1 MVSYFSDLS
10 GMTNGFAES
19 LTACIAAV
27 VSAWTTWRLIQPTA
41 ALRLLDH
48 PNERSL
54 HKIPTPRTGGVAII
68 TGLAAGVVSAAY
80 FLDGV
85 QSLWP
90 IAVAATAVAGVSF
103 LDDRWRL
110 PVGLRLATHV
120 GAAALVILA
129 GFFPS
134 GLAIPVSM
142 GSPVEAAAFLLV
154 VLFLVWVV
162 NLYNFMDG
170 MDGFAGGMAVI
181 GFCAFAALGWLAGQP
196 LFVTLNLVVVG
207 AVGGFLI
214 FNFPPA
220 RIFMGDTG
228 SSTLGLIA
236 GAFMFWASRD
246 DIFPLWAGVLI
257 FSPFV
262 VDATATLVRRMLRRD
277 NIWLAHKT
285 HYYQR
290 LVELG
295 WGHKRTTLAEYG
307 LMVLCALSAVLASRR
322 SSTVQLAVI
331 SGWVVIYAGLMIW
344 VDWWGRR
351 VSRRA

>member
-1 MVSYFSDLS
+1 MGISEMFWIGSAIVLLA
-10 GMTNGFAES
+10 TFA
-19 LTACIAAV
+19 
-27 VSAWTTWRLIQPTA
+27 VSATITRNICNPASRLHV
-41 ALRLLDH
+41 LDH

-54 HKIPTPRTGGVAII
+54 HKYPTPRTGGVAIV
-68 TGLAAGVVSAAY
+68 TGVLSAFVLLALWKGMGDFLPWLILSTTIMAVLSYIDDHRGLSVPVRLLGHWVCAGILVAAGLVLPY
-80 FLDGV
+80 F
-85 QSLWP
+85 SLPGAVWEWP
-90 IAVAATAVAGVSF
+90 SWASIVFSLLF
-103 LDDRWRL
+103 
-110 PVGLRLATHV
+110 
-120 GAAALVILA
+120 VIW
-129 GFFPS
+129 
-134 GLAIPVSM
+134 M
-142 GSPVEAAAFLLV
+142 
-154 VLFLVWVV
+154 V

-181 GFCAFAALGWLAGQP
+181 GFCAFAVLGWLAGQP
-196 LFVTLNLVVVG
+196 LFATLNLVVAG

-246 DIFPLWAGVLI
+246 GIFPLWVGVLI
-257 FSPFV
+257 FSPFL
-262 VDATATLVRRMLRRD
+262 VDATATLIRRMLRRD
-277 NIWLAHKT
+277 NIWSAHKT

-307 LMVLCALSAVLASRR
+307 LMFFCALSAVVASRR
-322 SSTVQLAVI
+322 SSTVQVVVI
-331 SGWVVIYAGLMIW
+331 LGWIGIYAGLMTW

-351 VSRRA
+351 ASRRA